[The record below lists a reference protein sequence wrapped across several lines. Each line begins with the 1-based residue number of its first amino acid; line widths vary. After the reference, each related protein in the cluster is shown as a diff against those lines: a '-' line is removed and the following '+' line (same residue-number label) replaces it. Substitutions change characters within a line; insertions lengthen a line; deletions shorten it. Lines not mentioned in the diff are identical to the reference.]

1 MAKMPK
7 FKYVLGRRFF
17 VQNKVTVSVTV
28 SVRMS
33 LGVRLGMAIMRLGA
47 WICGISVNEEE
58 ESDV

>member
-28 SVRMS
+28 NVRMS
-33 LGVRLGMAIMRLGA
+33 LMVRLWRS
-47 WICGISVNEEE
+47 CGWARGFAASR
-58 ESDV
+58 